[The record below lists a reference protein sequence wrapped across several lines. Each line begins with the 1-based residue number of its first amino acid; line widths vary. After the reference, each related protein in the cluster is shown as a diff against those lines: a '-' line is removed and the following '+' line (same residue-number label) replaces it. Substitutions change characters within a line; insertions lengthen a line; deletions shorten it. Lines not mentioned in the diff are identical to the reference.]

1 MNALG
6 QECSSR
12 LRSEES
18 LTPSGGAECP
28 VISLCC
34 DLDTHGEESA
44 DGSGRP
50 LFVPWYVHQRRSFSI
65 VPSTP
70 HTRLARHRSGGKARR
85 SLPQSQRRFP
95 RCRET
100 WWKVWSS
107 LAGEARVSEPT
118 LSSTASR
125 LVIAG
130 CEWLEDAPVERPV
143 SGPAHHPG
151 DRVPGTSPDS
161 SQEEA
166 RGARSWLLDD
176 PEEMKGNKYFSC

>member
-1 MNALG
+1 MGAGGRSLYPG
-6 QECSSR
+6 MFTKGVRSPLFPP
-12 LRSEES
+12 LR
-18 LTPSGGAECP
+18 TPASP
-28 VISLCC
+28 VIDLEERPGARCPSPRGASL
-34 DLDTHGEESA
+34 DA
-44 DGSGRP
+44 GRAGRRP
-50 LFVPWYVHQRRSFSI
+50 GGRFGAPWQE
-65 VPSTP
+65 
-70 HTRLARHRSGGKARR
+70 RL
-85 SLPQSQRRFP
+85 
-95 RCRET
+95 
-100 WWKVWSS
+100 
-107 LAGEARVSEPT
+107 SEPT